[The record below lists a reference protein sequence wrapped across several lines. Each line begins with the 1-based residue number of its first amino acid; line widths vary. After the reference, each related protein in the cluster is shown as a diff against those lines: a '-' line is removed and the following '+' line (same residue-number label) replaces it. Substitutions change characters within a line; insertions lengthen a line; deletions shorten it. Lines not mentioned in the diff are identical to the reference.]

1 MKTIMLHASRRFTL
15 PALTLG
21 AIALSAAA
29 ARADIVTTMDAAIDS
44 AVTGATTLLTT
55 AVTVVALF
63 LLWKLAK
70 RAVNK
75 A

>member
-1 MKTIMLHASRRFTL
+1 L
-15 PALTLG
+15 PLGGMALRP
-21 AIALSAAA
+21 AA
-29 ARADIVTTMDAAIDS
+29 ARADIVSTMDAGIDS

-63 LLWKLAK
+63 LLWKIAK